1 MEIKWRSRQ
10 KGTGKRLI
18 CPLLAFALVFG
29 LIVVTPGLDGE
40 AEAVDFNQKCSVTVE
55 PTDPKNEQMTADL
68 KNADVVID
76 LYQVAKAVPVE
87 GYDTY
92 TFEFLSG
99 YEKLE
104 EIYDKAPENADWRKM
119 AQSAARYA
127 LENADPVTGGKGA
140 PVYSPVGDLECGLY
154 LLIARGNGIEDY
166 TTEITQEDGAK
177 DIATVAHSQEYTYT
191 FAPELISL
199 PSKQI
204 ENADETVD
212 NTTAGNG
219 AWQYSMN
226 VKLKPL
232 QERRYG
238 PLRII
243 KTLESYEMGDPATFI
258 FHITAKYN
266 GKEYKDVVSI
276 TFTPEDVEGQKSYLL
291 EDKIPVGAEVIVEE
305 VYHGGN
311 DYEQVSISP
320 ANGTV
325 TIAPADEANPD
336 NVVSVEFTN
345 RYKDTDHGS
354 GSVTNEFN
362 HTENGWQLRQV
373 YDDGTVVEHG
383 E

>member
-305 VYHGGN
+305 VYHGGS

-373 YDDGTVVEHG
+373 YDDGTVAEHG

>member
-29 LIVVTPGLDGE
+29 LIVATPGLDGE

-127 LENADPVTGGKGA
+127 LENADPVTGDKGA

-238 PLRII
+238 SLRIV
-243 KTLESYEMGDPATFI
+243 KTLQSYNYEEDDKRTPAEFVFKI
-258 FHITAKYN
+258 EAELN
-266 GKEYKDVVSI
+266 GVNVRSTVVSLS
-276 TFTPEDVEGQKSYLL
+276 FTEAGQDSVIVD
-291 EDKIPVGAEVIVEE
+291 EIPVGAHVKVTEEYSGNRYDYVSDMEQSPDELISADKILEVEFENAYNEIN
-305 VYHGGN
+305 HGG
-311 DYEQVSISP
+311 
-320 ANGTV
+320 
-325 TIAPADEANPD
+325 
-336 NVVSVEFTN
+336 
-345 RYKDTDHGS
+345 
-354 GSVTNEFN
+354 GSVTNHFEYKYN
-362 HTENGWQLRQV
+362 DET
-373 YDDGTVVEHG
+373 G
-383 E
+383 EWEWIWTKTPSDNASGE

>member
-29 LIVVTPGLDGE
+29 LIVATPGLDGE

-177 DIATVAHSQEYTYT
+177 DIATVAYSQEYTYT

-305 VYHGGN
+305 VYHGGS

>member
-305 VYHGGN
+305 VYHGGS

>member
-305 VYHGGN
+305 IYHGGS
-311 DYEQVSISP
+311 DYEQVAISP

-325 TIAPADEANPD
+325 TITPPDEANPD

>member
-305 VYHGGN
+305 VYHGGS

-325 TIAPADEANPD
+325 TITPPDEANPD

>member
-1 MEIKWRSRQ
+1 MVRCGSS
-10 KGTGKRLI
+10 KRLK
-18 CPLLAFALVFG
+18 V
-29 LIVVTPGLDGE
+29 
-40 AEAVDFNQKCSVTVE
+40 
-55 PTDPKNEQMTADL
+55 M
-68 KNADVVID
+68 
-76 LYQVAKAVPVE
+76 
-87 GYDTY
+87 
-92 TFEFLSG
+92 
-99 YEKLE
+99 
-104 EIYDKAPENADWRKM
+104 
-119 AQSAARYA
+119 
-127 LENADPVTGGKGA
+127 
-140 PVYSPVGDLECGLY
+140 
-154 LLIARGNGIEDY
+154 
-166 TTEITQEDGAK
+166 
-177 DIATVAHSQEYTYT
+177 
-191 FAPELISL
+191 
-199 PSKQI
+199 
-204 ENADETVD
+204 
-212 NTTAGNG
+212 
-219 AWQYSMN
+219 
-226 VKLKPL
+226 
-232 QERRYG
+232 RYG
-238 PLRII
+238 R
-243 KTLESYEMGDPATFI
+243 TYEMGDPATFI

-305 VYHGGN
+305 VYHGGS

>member
-29 LIVVTPGLDGE
+29 LIVATPGLDGE

-305 VYHGGN
+305 VYHGGS

>member
-29 LIVVTPGLDGE
+29 LIVATPGLDGE

-127 LENADPVTGGKGA
+127 LENADPVTGDKGA

-305 VYHGGN
+305 VYHGGS
-311 DYEQVSISP
+311 DYEQVAISP

>member
-29 LIVVTPGLDGE
+29 LIVATPGLDGE

-127 LENADPVTGGKGA
+127 LENADPVTDGKGA

-305 VYHGGN
+305 VYHGGS

>member
-29 LIVVTPGLDGE
+29 LIVASPGLDGE

-305 VYHGGN
+305 VYHGGS